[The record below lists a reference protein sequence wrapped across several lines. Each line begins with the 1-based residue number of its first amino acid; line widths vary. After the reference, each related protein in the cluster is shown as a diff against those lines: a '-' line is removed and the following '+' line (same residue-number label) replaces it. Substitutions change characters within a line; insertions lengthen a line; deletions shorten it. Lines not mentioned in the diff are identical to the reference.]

1 MTIKRVQIEDQ
12 EVNILNAYEDKP
24 IFLLRDIN
32 YHTRIQTI
40 LKLFEKV
47 SSSKI
52 HISRAGA
59 YKNRIEPG
67 KMVWSQLSI
76 KILGVHFATQNQLR
90 YQNILLNG

>member
-12 EVNILNAYEDKP
+12 EVNMLNAYDDKT

-47 SSSKI
+47 SRSKI

-59 YKNRIEPG
+59 
-67 KMVWSQLSI
+67 
-76 KILGVHFATQNQLR
+76 
-90 YQNILLNG
+90 